1 MSMETNEDT
10 PVQEADS
17 IMHENGTPVAA
28 SSGVSTSEGSVSA
41 LEPQD
46 SKQAI
51 SQMEQKML
59 QENEDYQAIQR
70 ALTILHYQLEKAR
83 KDIKVLV
90 QMKEEAIAEP
100 IEFVN
105 KLKRKIKL
113 ETPPLQKVVCVHEV
127 DWSRFQAPPE
137 GRVASQLAKL
147 AAVTSGSDSFD
158 RKAVFKNIL
167 DVPISAVR
175 NTETK
180 DGSHA
185 KITAELDRA
194 ASAMNNLGS
203 NTTTA
208 TPSRATSVSELS
220 DKESDDESTANA
232 KSGKGRG
239 KRRASAVGLF
249 NRHLQDPPSP
259 TSSTTSNQVSADEL
273 TPRSLL
279 QKSSW
284 ISDSSQSD
292 NLSRHRT
299 VSPELS
305 HKSRDNVDDENKPV
319 THNLPWSDEEQKLLE
334 ELLVIYPDEPVQAQR
349 FNKIAA
355 ALGTRTARQVGSR
368 VQKYFIKL
376 AKNGLPVPGRITIPP
391 SSLPK
396 AQRPNQKAKSDFK
409 KPNPKVRAESDT
421 TVRRSGTSYN
431 VHLPGSTS
439 SVRVSGARYIT
450 ENPSPSVMMADND
463 LDSSL
468 MMVGSGAYSSASQKP
483 AVNEQGEAIHYGFA
497 CDSCGD
503 EPIVGTRYKC
513 SECDIS
519 EEVDLC
525 EKCYEKGSFTNDH
538 HPLTHQFE
546 PISTADPLP
555 YYADD
560 DYAGDSHLDEF
571 DYLG

>member
-1 MSMETNEDT
+1 
-10 PVQEADS
+10 
-17 IMHENGTPVAA
+17 
-28 SSGVSTSEGSVSA
+28 
-41 LEPQD
+41 
-46 SKQAI
+46 
-51 SQMEQKML
+51 
-59 QENEDYQAIQR
+59 
-70 ALTILHYQLEKAR
+70 
-83 KDIKVLV
+83 
-90 QMKEEAIAEP
+90 
-100 IEFVN
+100 
-105 KLKRKIKL
+105 
-113 ETPPLQKVVCVHEV
+113 
-127 DWSRFQAPPE
+127 
-137 GRVASQLAKL
+137 
-147 AAVTSGSDSFD
+147 
-158 RKAVFKNIL
+158 L

-376 AKNGLPVPGRITIPP
+376 AKNGLPVPGRITIP
-391 SSLPK
+391 
-396 AQRPNQKAKSDFK
+396 
-409 KPNPKVRAESDT
+409 VCRALFDRF
-421 TVRRSGTSYN
+421 V
-431 VHLPGSTS
+431 
-439 SVRVSGARYIT
+439 
-450 ENPSPSVMMADND
+450 
-463 LDSSL
+463 
-468 MMVGSGAYSSASQKP
+468 
-483 AVNEQGEAIHYGFA
+483 
-497 CDSCGD
+497 
-503 EPIVGTRYKC
+503 
-513 SECDIS
+513 
-519 EEVDLC
+519 
-525 EKCYEKGSFTNDH
+525 
-538 HPLTHQFE
+538 LT
-546 PISTADPLP
+546 
-555 YYADD
+555 
-560 DYAGDSHLDEF
+560 
-571 DYLG
+571 